1 MFMQQLASIMNHMHD
16 KKRKIEFYR
25 IAKLIDEENK
35 KNPTKPPKVIAGD
48 VPAPGTEESMLAKKE
63 K

>member
-1 MFMQQLASIMNHMHD
+1 MLPSAPVMEHMHI

-25 IAKLIDEENK
+25 IAKLFEEENK
-35 KNPTKPPKVIAGD
+35 KNPTKPPKGIVGD
-48 VPAPGTEESMLAKKE
+48 VPAPGTEESVIGRGKKE